1 MMTGVTGGSAGTTGF
16 GINASF
22 LHWAKVARIT
32 IDQRIS
38 LLALLIFT
46 CLNFNLIDKST
57 ILMKLLKLII
67 EDLSP
72 FNAISAFLTLI
83 ETNMKQKGFLKYPA
97 SEY

>member
-1 MMTGVTGGSAGTTGF
+1 
-16 GINASF
+16 
-22 LHWAKVARIT
+22 
-32 IDQRIS
+32 
-38 LLALLIFT
+38 
-46 CLNFNLIDKST
+46 
-57 ILMKLLKLII
+57 MKLLKLII